1 MDVELVVEPGV
12 FEIMTGP
19 SSNDAELK
27 KTELTVK

>member
-1 MDVELVVEPGV
+1 VELVVEPGI

-19 SSNDAELK
+19 SSKDEDLK